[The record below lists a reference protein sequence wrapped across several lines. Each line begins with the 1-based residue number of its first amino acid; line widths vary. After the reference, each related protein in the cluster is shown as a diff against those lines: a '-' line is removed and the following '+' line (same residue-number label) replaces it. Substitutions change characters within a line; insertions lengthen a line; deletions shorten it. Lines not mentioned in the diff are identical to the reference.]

1 MDKEALNMKEIKGMF
16 AGKDKKISIVIS
28 RFNEFISNELLSGCI
43 DTLSKAGVDNKN
55 ITVIWAPGAFEVPQV
70 INLIDAKKT
79 DAVIALGAVI
89 RGDTPHFDY
98 VASEVSKGIAKL
110 SLDKKLPII
119 FGVVT
124 ADTVEQ
130 AIERAGTKQ
139 GNKGRD
145 AALAALEMTDI
156 YRELKK

>member
-1 MDKEALNMKEIKGMF
+1 MKEIKGMF